1 MIIIPVAYD
10 SFSTRSMATIVK
22 TDIKIFI
29 DPSIAI
35 APYRYNLK
43 PHRIELEELE
53 NRKKEIIELSK
64 DVDLIIITHY
74 HWDHCPNPK
83 EEHFKILYNKKLII
97 KDFNNYINN
106 SQRRRGKIVYEKI
119 KDKSEI
125 TIGDNKSFKFN
136 NTYIEIS
143 PPLFHGI
150 ENSNLGYVIGAY
162 IEYKNKSLFFGSD
175 IQGILTDSTLNY
187 IIEKN
192 PDYIILSGPPFYHKK
207 WDISYNEIFYK
218 NIESL
223 LENTKVSK
231 IIIDHHMARS
241 LNYIEILNNLNEIGK
256 KYGAEFLSAADYLNI
271 KNIQLEANRELLY
284 KYYNE

>member
-22 TDIKIFI
+22 TDIKMFI

-35 APYRYNLK
+35 APYRYGLK
-43 PHRIELEELE
+43 PHKIELEELK
-53 NRKKEIIELSK
+53 NKRKEIIESSK

-106 SQRRRGKIVYEKI
+106 SQKNRGKNVYEKL
-119 KDKSEI
+119 KNKSEI
-125 TIGDNKSFKFN
+125 YIGDNKVFEFN

-143 PPLFHGI
+143 PPLFHGT
-150 ENSNLGYVIGAY
+150 ENSVLGYVIGVY
-162 IEYKNKSLFFGSD
+162 IEYKNSSLFFGSD
-175 IQGILTDSTLNY
+175 IQGILTDFTLNY
-187 IIEKN
+187 IVEKN
-192 PDYIILSGPPFYHKK
+192 PDHMILSGSPFYHTK
-207 WDISYNEIFYK
+207 WDALHNEIFYK
-218 NIESL
+218 NIERL
-223 LENTKVSK
+223 LENTKINK

-241 LNYIEILNNLNEIGK
+241 LNYREILNKLNEIGK
-256 KYGAEFLSAADYLNI
+256 NFSTEFLSAADYLNI